1 MEGLVIKKN
10 ANLFSVE
17 DFETKQIVKIH
28 ASGKTQESGIF
39 VGDKIFYSDVIEK
52 VFERKNILIRPP
64 LANLDKL
71 FIVLAPSPK
80 PDFVLI
86 DKLIVYC
93 QVKGVQP
100 FLVVNKIDK
109 APQMFVKNIKKIYN
123 KVAQCLFVS
132 AKNNQIEQLSEH
144 IEGICAFAGQSAVGK
159 SSLINCLFSQQ
170 LAQVG
175 NLSKK
180 IGRGRQT
187 TRLVQLFSYN
197 KGYIADTAGFS
208 MLDLSFVTELGPRE
222 LSSYYPDFLKARA
235 ECKYRSCLHES
246 GGDCGVIKAVQK
258 GQISVERYQN
268 YLKILKE
275 LKDRKKY

>member
-17 DFETKQIVKIH
+17 ECKTKQVVKIN
-28 ASGKTQESGIF
+28 ASGKTQASGIY
-39 VGDKIFYSDVIEK
+39 VGDRVFYSDVIEK
-52 VFERKNILIRPP
+52 VLPRKNLLIRPP

-71 FIVLAPSPK
+71 FIVLAPTPK

-93 QVKGVQP
+93 FVKGVEP
-100 FLVVNKIDK
+100 YVVVNKTDK
-109 APQMFVKNIKKIYN
+109 ASQTFVKNLKKIYN
-123 KVAQCLFVS
+123 KVVKCLFVS
-132 AKNNQIEQLSEH
+132 AKNGQIEQLKDH

-170 LAQVG
+170 VAQVG
-175 NLSKK
+175 DLSKK

-187 TRLVQLFSYN
+187 TRLVQLFACN

-208 MLDLSFVTELGPRE
+208 MLDLSLVAELEPRE
-222 LSSYYPDFLKARA
+222 LSAYYPDFLEARA
-235 ECKYRSCLHES
+235 KCKYRSCLHEN
-246 GGDCGVIKAVQK
+246 GKDCGVINATGQ
-258 GQISVERYQN
+258 GQITLERYQN
-268 YLKILKE
+268 YLKILNE
-275 LKDRKKY
+275 LKSHKKY